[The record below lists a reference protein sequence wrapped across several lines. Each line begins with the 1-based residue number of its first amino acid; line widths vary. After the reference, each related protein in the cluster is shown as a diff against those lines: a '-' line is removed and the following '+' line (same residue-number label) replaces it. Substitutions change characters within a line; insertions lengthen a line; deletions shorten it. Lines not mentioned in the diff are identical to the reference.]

1 MFSKIRQHILPGIIR
16 PLHALWNEVI
26 AFLFFCFTVLA
37 GFYVYRAIRSFDAT
51 VEGLFRIALP
61 SMFALVMGYFCLSSF
76 YRARK
81 ISRS

>member
-1 MFSKIRQHILPGIIR
+1 MFSKFRQHILPGIIR

-37 GFYVYRAIRSFDAT
+37 AFYVYRAVRAFDGT
-51 VEGLFRIALP
+51 VDGLFHIALP
-61 SMFALVMGYFCLSSF
+61 ALFALVMGYFCVSSF
-76 YRARK
+76 HRARK